1 MDSAGQDPAV
11 EVDNVTVE
19 AAEALTMARFV
30 LHLKQHGPVYALAA
44 LMLAQ
49 MGAAEA
55 AAHAA
60 ACISA

>member
-1 MDSAGQDPAV
+1 MDSVGADPAI
-11 EVDNVTVE
+11 EPDNEGVDM
-19 AAEALTMARFV
+19 AAGLNLARFV